1 MEKKNKKKTYKKKLH
16 TEKKTGILEKNKAGF
31 GFVRQEEDGDIFISK
46 SNMGDAMHGDLVEV
60 DLLPEYLWRRKNRE
74 GIIDKVLERAHTEVV
89 GTFQKN
95 KRFGFVVPDDARNN
109 DDIFV
114 KKADFRNAQ
123 SGFHYYYYGG
133 AQNES
138 GTPPRRRPGFFRIFL
153 IMMLLSSLMS
163 MCSRMRYQR
172 YYYSTYPGYYSYYGE
187 SYSNEDAAKRTN
199 EPVFGFPDISSAK
212 GDSANG

>member
-1 MEKKNKKKTYKKKLH
+1 MARDPYEVLGVPHGASEEEIKNAYRRLAKRYHPDLNPGDPTAAQKMNEVNAAYDQ
-16 TEKKTGILEKNKAGF
+16 IKNPPPYTQQPHGSPY
-31 GFVRQEEDGDIFISK
+31 GDPNADPF
-46 SNMGDAMHGDLVEV
+46 
-60 DLLPEYLWRRKNRE
+60 
-74 GIIDKVLERAHTEVV
+74 
-89 GTFQKN
+89 
-95 KRFGFVVPDDARNN
+95 
-109 DDIFV
+109 
-114 KKADFRNAQ
+114 ADFRNAQ

-187 SYSNEDAAKRTN
+187 SYSNEDAAKRES